1 MFYGDGMKLTK
12 PQQKELLRIANEHR
26 FSYEAAFFNSL
37 PQRNLVKYG
46 LAETFTKREP
56 LGGQSTIGK
65 AMVEW
70 NFIRLTFAGKHE
82 ALRLLYPELSISGVI
97 AEKCSCGW
105 IYPEWPVTEQH
116 DSVRRN
122 RQHFRGLP
130 CKSEYLRCS
139 SKVTFGTYNRKTKRY
154 ECV

>member
-1 MFYGDGMKLTK
+1 MKLTK
-12 PQQKELLRIANEHR
+12 PQQKELLRIANEDR

-46 LAETFTKREP
+46 LAETFTRRES
-56 LGGQSTIGK
+56 LGGQGTIGR

-70 NFIRLTFAGKHE
+70 HCIRLTAAGKQE
-82 ALRLLYPELSISGVI
+82 ALRLLYPDLPSAGVI

-105 IYPEWPVTEQH
+105 IYPEWPVTEPH
-116 DSVRRN
+116 GSVRRN
-122 RQHFRGLP
+122 RRWFRGLP
-130 CKSEYLRCS
+130 CKSDHLRCS
-139 SKVTFGTYNRKTKRY
+139 SKVTFGAYNRKTKRY